1 MRLLFALLFTGM
13 FASAAAAQT
22 EAPKKMDAPKS
33 REEFM
38 QRVLQTALA
47 NIDRARCGGG
57 DRCAP
62 ATEAEKKNP
71 PLTLAETSQV
81 VGRGIFSGGGFHCGM
96 EWEKRNFLPMM
107 AYWRDVQKKND
118 RQLALIATIHGI
130 VFEQFLA
137 DFASKG
143 KCPDAMKK
151 DLDVRLDFKPQN

>member
-1 MRLLFALLFTGM
+1 MRSIFAFILLI
-13 FASAAAAQT
+13 ASAAAVSAQT
-22 EAPKKMDAPKS
+22 EAPKKGDAPKT

-47 NIDRARCGGG
+47 NIEKVRCGA
-57 DRCAP
+57 DRCTP

-96 EWEKRNFLPMM
+96 DWEKRNYIPMM
-107 AYWRDVQKKND
+107 TYWREQRKKNE
-118 RQLALIATIHGI
+118 RQLALIAMIHGI
-130 VFEQFLA
+130 VYEQFIA

-143 KCPDAMKK
+143 KCPDEMRK
-151 DLDVRLDFKPQN
+151 DLEVRLDFKAPN